1 MKIEAGKLNIG
12 VLALQ
17 GGFIEHINQ
26 IEALGQNGI
35 LVKNKEDLN
44 EIDGLILPGGES
56 TVIGKLLKLTDLKEP
71 IKKVIEE
78 GLPTLATCAG
88 MILLAKEIKGESSY
102 LNIMNIRV
110 KRNAYG
116 RQIGSFKVIGS
127 FKEDYKEVE
136 QIFIRAPYVEEILN
150 KETVKVLSKINE
162 KIVAV
167 EEKNII
173 ALSFHPELS
182 DDLTVMNYFI
192 KKIIKNKI
200 YKR

>member
-1 MKIEAGKLNIG
+1 MRIEDGKLNIG

-35 LVKNKEDLN
+35 LVKDKEDLN

-56 TVIGKLLKLTDLKEP
+56 TVIGKLLELTGLKEP
-71 IKKVIEE
+71 IKSLIKN
-78 GLPTLATCAG
+78 GLPTLGTCAG
-88 MILLAKEIKGESSY
+88 MIILGKEIENEGSY
-102 LNIMNIRV
+102 LNLMNIKI

-116 RQIGSFKVIGS
+116 RQMGSFKITGD
-127 FKEDYKEVE
+127 FKGIFEKIE
-136 QIFIRAPYVEEILN
+136 QIFIRAPYIEEILN
-150 KETVKVLSKINE
+150 KETVNILSIVNE

-167 EEKNII
+167 EEKNMI

-182 DDLTVMNYFI
+182 NDLKIMNYFI
-192 KKIIKNKI
+192 KKIKDNLKL
-200 YKR
+200 